1 MPGFHLYSSN
11 RLEILAEKLA
21 DLLKRDPLPP
31 LEREA
36 IVVQSRGMQRWLS
49 LELARH
55 LGICANTWFP
65 FPNAI
70 VDLLFQTVFPELPDE
85 NPWDSDVMAWAL
97 VGLVPACLGKPGFEE
112 VRTYVGDSPHPLK
125 LYQLCQRIAST
136 FDQYLTFR
144 PDMLL
149 GWEKGK
155 DHHWQAALWRGL
167 GSHHGSPHRAGL
179 REAFLER
186 ARKGTLAEAR
196 FPKRISLFGIS
207 TLPPFHI
214 ETFGAAALAT
224 DVHLFLMN
232 PCKEYWLDIVSPRTL
247 ARLGGDM
254 PETGSEPEPLHFET
268 GNSLLSSLGTLGR
281 EFLSLVSRLDP
292 LEHEYFQGPETVD
305 LLSWVQHD
313 ILTLCERGRDT
324 CGHHAKG
331 MISDGDTSIRIHSC
345 HSPLRE
351 LEVLKDQLLAFF
363 EEHPDLSPGDILVM
377 TPDIETYAP
386 FVEAVFGD
394 VAHPRARIPFSIA
407 DRSPRGESRILDSF
421 LWMLDLKESRFTG
434 PEVMDLLECPAV
446 MERFGLSESDLP
458 VIQQWVADAG
468 IRWGISGEHRGEL
481 GLPPFPQN
489 TWTAGMDRLIL
500 GYAMS
505 GGEENLFSAIS
516 PYDRIEGRDA
526 LVLGRFA
533 AFLDALFEHAASLE
547 GDRTL
552 TEWSAL
558 LKQMLERFF
567 STTGQDRNQGL
578 VLRRVL
584 DRLSA
589 LEQGAGFRGKVD
601 LQVIRAWLL
610 RSLAMD
616 PRGLGFITGGVTF
629 CAMLPMR
636 SIPFKIICLL
646 GMNSDTYPR
655 RATRPG
661 FDLMAADPRPGD
673 RSQRNDDRYLFLE
686 AILSAR
692 KKLHISYVGQDPQD
706 NSKMVPSVVV
716 SELMDHIEK
725 GFEVPGIEILDHILV
740 RHRLQP
746 FSPTYFAGTPAF
758 FSYSEENCEAARA
771 FLAPREASLPPFVTK
786 GLDPSAFRHETIQ
799 LADLIRFYANPA
811 RFLLRHR
818 LKIELASDT
827 LRLEDTEPFFLDG
840 LGRYLLGERLLKG
853 HVSGVDQD
861 ALLDAASASGVLPH
875 GTVGLCARDKL
886 RSETEGFARLLAPW
900 IRQPLEPFQLE
911 TEVAG
916 VRVAGRITNR
926 FHGGLV
932 QYRFSNIRGRD
943 LLSLW
948 LCHLLVGRCGP
959 DSSDKR
965 SLLFGKDGC
974 VVFEPVP
981 DGGKPL
987 EDLVLIFE
995 NGLVKPVHFFPDT
1008 SLAYARAVIE
1018 RNTSQEAATGS
1029 ARRVWQGDGEYF
1041 AGESD
1046 DAYYR
1051 RLFEGQDPLDEEF
1064 RDLALTVFE
1073 PLFAARRSLSVE
1085 PSSFTGE
1092 GS

>member
-1 MPGFHLYSSN
+1 LSGFNLYSSN
-11 RLEILAEKLA
+11 RLEILAEKLS
-21 DLLKRDPLPP
+21 DLLKKDPLLP
-31 LEREA
+31 LEKEV

-55 LGICANTWFP
+55 LGVCANIWFP

-70 VDLLFQTVFPELPDE
+70 VHRLFQTVFPELPDE
-85 NPWDSDVMAWAL
+85 NPWDTDVMTWTL
-97 VGLVPACLGKPGFEE
+97 VDVVPGSLGKPGFEE
-112 VRTYVGDSPHPLK
+112 VRTYVGNSPHPLK
-125 LYQLCQRIAST
+125 LYQLCHRIAST

-149 GWEKGK
+149 GWEKEK

-167 GSHHGSPHRAGL
+167 RDRHPLPHRAAL

-214 ETFGAAALAT
+214 ETFGAAAVAT

-232 PCKEYWLDIVSPRTL
+232 PCREYWLDIVSQRTL
-247 ARLGGDM
+247 ARLGDDM
-254 PETGSEPEPLHFET
+254 HEMGSEPEPLHYET

-281 EFLSLVSRLDP
+281 EFLFLVSRLDP
-292 LEHEYFQGPETVD
+292 LEHDFFQGPETVD

-313 ILTLCERGRDT
+313 ILTLCERGRNG
-324 CGHHAKG
+324 CERQQV
-331 MISDGDTSIRIHSC
+331 SEGDTSIRIHSC

-363 EEHPDLSPGDILVM
+363 EEDPDLSPGDILVM

-394 VAHPRARIPFSIA
+394 VVHPWARIPFSIA

-421 LWMLDLKESRFTG
+421 LWMLDLKESRFTAT
-434 PEVMDLLECPAV
+434 EVMDLLECPAV

-481 GLPPFPQN
+481 GLPPLPEN
-489 TWTAGMDRLIL
+489 TWTAGLDRLIL

-505 GGEENLFSAIS
+505 GGDYGGFHAIN

-533 AFLDALFEHAASLE
+533 AFLDALFEHASSLE

-552 TEWSAL
+552 TEWSFL
-558 LKQMLERFF
+558 LKQLLERFF
-567 STTGQDRNQGL
+567 FTNGQDRNQGL
-578 VLRRVL
+578 VLRRAL
-584 DRLSA
+584 DRLAA

-601 LQVIRAWLL
+601 VQVIRAWLL
-610 RSLAMD
+610 RALAMD
-616 PRGLGFITGGVTF
+616 PRGFGFITGGVTF

-636 SIPFKIICLL
+636 SIPFKVIGLL
-646 GMNSDTYPR
+646 GMNSDAYPR

-692 KKLHISYVGQDPQD
+692 RKLHISFVGQDPQD

-716 SELMDHIEK
+716 SEIMDYVEK
-725 GFEVPGIEILDHILV
+725 GFAVPGKGILDHVLV

-746 FSPTYFAGTPAF
+746 FSPTYFAGTPPF
-758 FSYSEENCEAARA
+758 FSYSEGNCEAARA
-771 FLAPREASLPPFVTK
+771 FLAPRESHPSFITH
-786 GLDPSAFRHETIQ
+786 GLDPSAFRHETIH
-799 LADLIRFYANPA
+799 LADLIRFYAHPA

-818 LKIELASDT
+818 LQIELTSDA

-840 LGRYLLGERLLKG
+840 LGRYRLGERLLKG
-853 HVSGVDQD
+853 QISGASQD
-861 ALLDAASASGVLPH
+861 AILESARASGVLPH
-875 GTVGLCARDKL
+875 GTVGLCTRDKL
-886 RSETEGFARLLAPW
+886 RTETEGLARLLAPW
-900 IRQPLEPFQLE
+900 IRQPLEPLQLE

-916 VRVAGRITNR
+916 IRVVGRITNR
-926 FHGGLV
+926 FPSGLV
-932 QYRFSNIRGRD
+932 QYRFSNIKGRD

-948 LCHLLVGRCGP
+948 LCHLLFNRCEP
-959 DSSDKR
+959 DSSEKR
-965 SLLFGKDGC
+965 SLLLGKDGG
-974 VVFEPVP
+974 VLFEPLP
-981 DGGKPL
+981 IGEKSL

-995 NGLVKPVHFFPDT
+995 KGFAKPVHFFPDT

-1018 RNTSQEAATGS
+1018 RNTSQEAAMGS
-1029 ARRVWQGDGEYF
+1029 ARRVWQGDGEYR

-1051 RLFEGQDPLDEEF
+1051 RCFEDQDPLDEEF
-1064 RDLALTVFE
+1064 RELALTVFE
-1073 PLFAARRSLSVE
+1073 PLLAVRRPLSAE
-1085 PSSFTGE
+1085 PSSFLGE
-1092 GS
+1092 AP

>member
-1 MPGFHLYSSN
+1 MSGFNLYSSN
-11 RLEILAEKLA
+11 RLEILAEKLS
-21 DLLKRDPLPP
+21 DLFKKDPLPP
-31 LEREA
+31 LEKEV

-49 LELARH
+49 LELARQ
-55 LGICANTWFP
+55 LGVCANIWFP

-70 VDLLFQTVFPELPDE
+70 VHRLFQAVFPELADE
-85 NPWDSDVMAWAL
+85 NPWDTDVMTWIL
-97 VGLVPACLGKPGFEE
+97 VGMVPAWLGKPGFEE
-112 VRTYVGDSPHPLK
+112 VRTYVGESPHPLK

-167 GSHHGSPHRAGL
+167 RSHHTSPHRARL
-179 REAFLER
+179 REAFLDR
-186 ARKGTLAEAR
+186 ARKGMLAEAR

-232 PCKEYWLDIVSPRTL
+232 PCKEYWLDIVSQRTL
-247 ARLGGDM
+247 ARLEDRM
-254 PETGSEPEPLHFET
+254 HETESEPEPLHYET
-268 GNSLLSSLGTLGR
+268 GNSLLSSLGILGR

-292 LEHEYFQGPETVD
+292 LEHECYESPEIVD
-305 LLSWVQHD
+305 LLSSVQHD
-313 ILTLCERGRDT
+313 ILTLCERGRDG
-324 CGHHAKG
+324 CEHHAKG
-331 MISDGDTSIRIHSC
+331 VISEGDTSIRMHSC

-363 EEHPDLSPGDILVM
+363 EEDPDLSPGDILVM

-394 VAHPRARIPFSIA
+394 MVNPRARIPFTIA
-407 DRSPRGESRILDSF
+407 DRSLRGESRILDSF
-421 LWMLDLKESRFTG
+421 LWMLDLKECRFTA
-434 PEVMDLLECPAV
+434 PEVMDLLECPTV

-458 VIQQWVADAG
+458 LIQQWVADAG
-468 IRWGISGEHRGEL
+468 IRWGISGAHRGQL
-481 GLPPFPQN
+481 GLPPLPEN
-489 TWTAGMDRLIL
+489 TWTAGIDRLIL

-505 GGEENLFSAIS
+505 GGEENLFNSMS

-526 LVLGRFA
+526 LILGRFA
-533 AFLDALFEHAASLE
+533 AFLDALFEHAASLAGE
-547 GDRTL
+547 RTL
-552 TEWSAL
+552 TEWSIL
-558 LKQMLERFF
+558 LKQVLERFF
-567 STTGQDRNQGL
+567 FTNGQDRNQGL

-584 DRLSA
+584 DRLTA

-601 LQVIRAWLL
+601 VQVIRAWLL

-646 GMNSDTYPR
+646 GMNSVSYPR
-655 RATRPG
+655 RFTRPG

-716 SELMDHIEK
+716 SELMDYIEN
-725 GFEVPGIEILDHILV
+725 GFAVPGKGILDHVLV

-746 FSPTYFAGTPAF
+746 FSPTYFAGAPPF

-771 FLAPREASLPPFVTK
+771 FLAPRESHPSFITHGP
-786 GLDPSAFRHETIQ
+786 DPSAFHQESIQ

-818 LKIELASDT
+818 LQIELASDT
-827 LRLEDTEPFFLDG
+827 LRHEDTEPFFLDG

-853 HVSGVDQD
+853 QISGVDPETI
-861 ALLDAASASGVLPH
+861 LNAARASGLLPH

-886 RSETEGFARLLAPW
+886 RTETEGFARLLAPW
-900 IRQPLEPFQLE
+900 IRQPLAPLQLE
-911 TEVAG
+911 SEVEG
-916 VRVAGRITNR
+916 VRVVGRITNR
-926 FHGGLV
+926 FPGGLV

-943 LLSLW
+943 LLRLW
-948 LCHLLVGRCGP
+948 LCHLLLNRCGP
-959 DSSDKR
+959 DSSEKQ
-965 SLLFGKDGC
+965 SLLFGKDGS
-974 VVFEPVP
+974 VLFEPLP
-981 DGGKPL
+981 IGEKSL

-995 NGLVKPVHFFPDT
+995 KGFVKPLHFFPDT
-1008 SLAYARAVIE
+1008 SLAYARAIIE
-1018 RNTSQEAATGS
+1018 RNTSQEAAMGS
-1029 ARRVWQGDGEYF
+1029 ARRVWQGDGEYR
-1041 AGESD
+1041 AGESV

-1051 RLFEGQDPLDEEF
+1051 RCFEDQDPLDEEF
-1064 RDLALTVFE
+1064 RNLSLTVFG
-1073 PLFAARRSLSVE
+1073 PLFAVQRPLSAE
-1085 PSSFTGE
+1085 PSSFASE
-1092 GS
+1092 GP

>member
-1 MPGFHLYSSN
+1 MPDFNLYSSN
-11 RLEILAEKLA
+11 RLEILAEKLS
-21 DLLKRDPLPP
+21 DLLKKDPLPA
-31 LEREA
+31 LEKEV

-55 LGICANTWFP
+55 LGVCANIWFP

-70 VDLLFQTVFPELPDE
+70 VHRLFQAVSPEVPDE
-85 NPWDSDVMAWAL
+85 NPWDTDVMTWTL
-97 VGLVPACLGKPGFEE
+97 VGMVPAWLGKPGFEE
-112 VRTYVGDSPHPLK
+112 VRTYLGESPHHLK

-149 GWEKGK
+149 GWESGK

-167 GSHHGSPHRAGL
+167 RDHHPLPHRAGL

-186 ARKGTLAEAR
+186 VRKGTVAETR

-214 ETFGAAALAT
+214 ETFGATALVT

-232 PCKEYWLDIVSPRTL
+232 PCKEYWLDIVSQRAL
-247 ARLGGDM
+247 ARLGDDM
-254 PETGSEPEPLHFET
+254 HETGSGPEPLHYET

-292 LEHEYFQGPETVD
+292 LEHECYEGLETVD

-313 ILTLCERGRDT
+313 ILTLCERGRDG
-324 CGHHAKG
+324 CENHR
-331 MISDGDTSIRIHSC
+331 ISEGDASIRIHSC

-363 EEHPDLSPGDILVM
+363 EEDPDLSTGDILVM

-394 VAHPRARIPFSIA
+394 VVNPRVRIPFSIA

-421 LWMLDLKESRFTG
+421 LRMLDLKESRFTA

-446 MERFGLSESDLP
+446 MERFGLSESDLS

-481 GLPPFPQN
+481 GLPPLPQN
-489 TWTAGMDRLIL
+489 TWSAGIERLIL

-505 GGEENLFSAIS
+505 GGEYGEFHATS

-533 AFLDALFEHAASLE
+533 TFLSALFDHAASLE

-552 TEWSAL
+552 AEWSVL

-567 STTGQDRNQGL
+567 FTNDQDRNQGL
-578 VLRRVL
+578 VLRR
-584 DRLSA
+584 A
-589 LEQGAGFRGKVD
+589 LERLAALEPCAGFLGKVD
-601 LQVIRAWLL
+601 VQVIQAWLL
-610 RSLAMD
+610 RTLSMD

-646 GMNSDTYPR
+646 GMNSDAYPR
-655 RATRPG
+655 RTTRPG
-661 FDLMAADPRPGD
+661 FDLMAADPKPGD

-692 KKLHISYVGQDPQD
+692 KRLHISYVGQDPQD

-716 SELMDHIEK
+716 SELMDYIEK
-725 GFEVPGIEILDHILV
+725 GFTAPGRPILDHVLV

-746 FSPTYFAGTPAF
+746 FSPTYFSGTTPF
-758 FSYSEENCEAARA
+758 FSYSEENCEAAQA
-771 FLAPREASLPPFVTK
+771 FLAPRASHAPFITH

-811 RFLLRHR
+811 RYLLRHR
-818 LKIELASDT
+818 LQIELGSNT
-827 LRLEDTEPFFLDG
+827 LKLEDTEPFFLDG
-840 LGRYLLGERLLKG
+840 LGRYRLGERLLKG
-853 HVSGVDQD
+853 QISGVDQETV
-861 ALLDAASASGVLPH
+861 LDAAMASGVLPH
-875 GTVGLCARDKL
+875 GTVGLCARDKI
-886 RSETEGFARLLAPW
+886 RTETEGFARLLTPW
-900 IRQPLEPFQLE
+900 IRQPLGPLQLE

-916 VRVAGRITNR
+916 VRVVGRITNHYP
-926 FHGGLV
+926 FGLV
-932 QYRFSNIRGRD
+932 QYRFSNIKGRD
-943 LLSLW
+943 LLGLW
-948 LCHLLVGRCGP
+948 LCHLLFNRCGP
-959 DSSDKR
+959 DSPEKR
-965 SLLFGKDGC
+965 SLLFGKDGG
-974 VVFEPVP
+974 VVFEPLP
-981 DGGKPL
+981 IGERSL
-987 EDLVLIFE
+987 EELVLIFE
-995 NGLVKPVHFFPDT
+995 KGFVKPVHFFPDT

-1018 RNTSQEAATGS
+1018 RNTSQEAAMGS
-1029 ARRVWQGDGEYF
+1029 ARRAV
-1041 AGESD
+1041 AGRWRVLGRGV
-1046 DAYYR
+1046 R
-1051 RLFEGQDPLDEEF
+1051 RCLLSSLF
-1064 RDLALTVFE
+1064 
-1073 PLFAARRSLSVE
+1073 
-1085 PSSFTGE
+1085 
-1092 GS
+1092 